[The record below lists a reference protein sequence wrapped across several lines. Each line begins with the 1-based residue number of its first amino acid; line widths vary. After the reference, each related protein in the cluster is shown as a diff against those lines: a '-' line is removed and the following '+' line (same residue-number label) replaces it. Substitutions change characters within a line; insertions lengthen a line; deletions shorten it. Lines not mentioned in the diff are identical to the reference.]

1 MQRDVSV
8 EKMLTSVCEALFPF
22 RKPIQPD
29 GYTDNEFDILLSL
42 EKRWKDSL
50 PHETFFQLLEIY
62 PGAAPAARR
71 AIKKS
76 ILHVKAQITAL
87 DAERSYVHE
96 HVINKASFKQ
106 QRGLIEELNQH
117 LAADLEEFEGEIKK
131 FTFYLAHLDNLEEAQ
146 RLVAA
151 GEPPVKKPTTGV
163 TDLDIE
169 RARMMPIK
177 SLVKV
182 TPMKKTACLW
192 HIDKHPSMHVYR
204 DHAYCFVC
212 NKRADSIDFTRELYH
227 LDFVEAVKWL
237 NNL

>member
-1 MQRDVSV
+1 MNDLQTICNNV
-8 EKMLTSVCEALFPF
+8 FPF
-22 RKPIQPD
+22 SQPKQPD
-29 GYTDNEFDILLSL
+29 GYTDDEFDILLSL
-42 EKRWKDSL
+42 EKRWRDSL

-62 PGAAPAARR
+62 PSAAPAARR
-71 AIKKS
+71 SIKKS

-96 HVINKASFKQ
+96 NVINKAPFKQ

-131 FTFYLAHLDNLEEAQ
+131 FTFYLAHLDNLEEAE
-146 RLVAA
+146 RLAA
-151 GEPPVKKPTTGV
+151 TGEKPVEKPMAGV
-163 TDLDIE
+163 NDLDIE

-182 TPMKKTACLW
+182 TPMKKTACIW
-192 HIDKHPSMHVYR
+192 HDDKHPSMHVYR

-212 NKRADSIDFTRELYH
+212 NKRADSIDFARELYH

-237 NNL
+237 NNM